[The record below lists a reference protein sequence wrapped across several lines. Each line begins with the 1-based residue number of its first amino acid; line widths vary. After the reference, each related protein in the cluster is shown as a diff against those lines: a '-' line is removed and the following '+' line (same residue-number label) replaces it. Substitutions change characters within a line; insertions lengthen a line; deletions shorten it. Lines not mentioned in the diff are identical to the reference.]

1 LGKFDGKVVIV
12 TGSGRGIG
20 KAIALAFAREGA
32 NVVVNVSRSVEEG
45 QKVVDEIKAM
55 GREAILVQANVA
67 KIEEVE
73 KMVKITLEK
82 FGKIDILVNNAGINR
97 PAMVYKMKK
106 EEWDEVI
113 DVNLKGVFN
122 CIRLVAPHMIE
133 RKQGKIINVS
143 STAAEHGLIGNSN
156 YAASKAGVNA
166 LTKTAALEL
175 ARYGINVNAVEP
187 FIIETRFTE
196 WVKDPRFKDKY
207 LSRIPLGRF
216 GKPED
221 VAGAVLFL
229 ASDEASYITGKTI
242 EIDGGAYI

>member
-1 LGKFDGKVVIV
+1 MGKFDGKVVIV

-207 LSRIPLGRF
+207 LLRIPLGRF

>member
-1 LGKFDGKVVIV
+1 MGKFDGKVVIV